1 MAKLLNP
8 LDLLMLAAET
18 RETMMH
24 VAGMLPFTPAVGTPP
39 EYWRDYVE
47 SLKQSAHVA
56 EPWNQKLRSPALLA
70 SPLQA
75 WVPDDQF
82 DIDYHLRR
90 SALPTPGD
98 ERELGILVSRLHSH
112 PIDFHRPPWELHVI
126 EGLERGR
133 FALYVKV
140 HHALVDGFT
149 AVRLLARSL
158 STDPSDRSLPLFV
171 EMGPHSGPEPEH
183 SEPPPPTLAS
193 LGGALRSQIESS
205 RDVARA
211 LQKLYDAYRSGNDAL
226 VVPLQAPRSILNGRV
241 GRNRR
246 FATQVHDLERVR
258 AVAKAA
264 GGTVNDVVLALSGAS
279 LRHFLLG
286 LDALPERTLT
296 AMMPVNV
303 RPKGDRGGGNAVG
316 ALLASLATDVAD
328 PKARLEAVIHSTQRA
343 KEQLEGMSKSAILQ
357 YSVAL
362 MAPLGLQKM
371 TGTLGRVRPPYNVV
385 ISNVPGPTEPLY
397 LHGARLEATY
407 AVSIPYHGQ
416 ALNITT
422 QSYAGTLS
430 FGFVGCRDAVPHL
443 QRIAVHCGE
452 ALGELQ
458 AAYGVEG

>member
-8 LDLLMLAAET
+8 LDVLMLAAET

-24 VAGMLPFTPAVGTPP
+24 VAGLLPFTPPADWPADYLRG
-39 EYWRDYVE
+39 YVE
-47 SLKQSAHVA
+47 ELKRSRGVVA
-56 EPWNQKLRSPALLA
+56 PWNLKVLTPNVLA
-70 SPLQA
+70 NPLQA
-75 WVPDDQF
+75 WIEDESF

-98 ERELGILVSRLHSH
+98 ERELGVLVSRLHSH
-112 PIDFHRPPWELHVI
+112 PIDFQRPPWELHVI

-133 FALYVKV
+133 FAIYVKV

-149 AVRLLARSL
+149 ATRLLARSL
-158 STDPSDRSLPLFV
+158 STDPADRATPLFIAQ
-171 EMGPHSGPEPEH
+171 EPPARATDAAP
-183 SEPPPPTLAS
+183 SVPPPTLAS
-193 LGGALRSQIESS
+193 LDHALRRQLEAS
-205 RDVARA
+205 RDVGHALGKLLAAWRARDGEIV
-211 LQKLYDAYRSGNDAL
+211 L
-226 VVPLQAPRSILNGRV
+226 PLQAPRSILNGRV

-246 FATQVHDLERVR
+246 FATQAHDLERVR
-258 AVAKAA
+258 ALAKAA
-264 GGTVNDVVLALSGAS
+264 GGTVNDVVLALSGSS
-279 LRHFLLG
+279 LRKFLGGLG
-286 LDALPERTLT
+286 ALPDESLT
-296 AMMPVNV
+296 AMLPVNV
-303 RPKGDRGGGNAVG
+303 RPKDDPGGGNAVG
-316 ALLASLATDVAD
+316 AMLATLATDVAD
-328 PKARLEAVIHSTQRA
+328 PKRRIETIIRSTQRA

-362 MAPLGLQKM
+362 MAPLGLQKL

-452 ALGELQ
+452 AMDELE
-458 AAYGVEG
+458 AAYGLGG